1 MHTHRISRR
10 HTVTVTGSPF
20 RRFRDLSSFSAV
32 ARKGWRA
39 LASGLLAAAVGSAA
53 YADEAK
59 IRAELPTKMP
69 NLAEIKSVT
78 KTPVKNL
85 YEVVLA
91 GADVVYVTGD
101 SRHILVGNLID
112 ADKGISLTDPLME
125 EFGKTLFDWLDFSG
139 SFKIVRGNG
148 KRHMAVFEDPNCG
161 YCKRYEKELKTID
174 DVTVHVFLVPMLG
187 NDSAAKS
194 VNIWCAK
201 DKGKAWL
208 DWMTENIQPP
218 QASKT
223 CDTSALSR
231 NLEFAH
237 NHNIRGVPMT
247 LFSDSTRVGG
257 IISMDR
263 VRKHLKDAEAA
274 RKQQQKDSK
283 KSRLNP
289 AADD

>member
-1 MHTHRISRR
+1 MLTHRISRR
-10 HTVTVTGSPF
+10 HTVTGSPF

-39 LASGLLAAAVGSAA
+39 LAAGLLAAAVGSAA
-53 YADEAK
+53 CADEAK

-69 NLAEIKSVT
+69 NLAEIKSVS

-85 YEVVLA
+85 YEVVLGA

-112 ADKGISLTDPLME
+112 ADKGISLTEQRME
-125 EFGKTLFDWLDFSG
+125 ELSKVSFDRLDLND

-148 KRHMAVFEDPNCG
+148 KRHMAVFADPNCPF
-161 YCKRYEKELKTID
+161 CKRYEKELKAID
-174 DVTVHVFLVPMLG
+174 DVTVHVFLVPMLS
-187 NDSAAKS
+187 NDSVTKS

-208 DWMTENIQPP
+208 GWMTENVQPP

-223 CDTSALSR
+223 CDTSVLSR
-231 NLEFAH
+231 NLEFARDH
-237 NHNIRGVPMT
+237 YIKGVPMT

-257 IISMDR
+257 VISRDR

-274 RKQQQKDSK
+274 RKQQQKNSK
-283 KSRLNP
+283 KK
-289 AADD
+289 